1 MKPFLTW
8 IFLVILTILAS
19 SEESIQ
25 FRFMSFRISL
35 IEVLS
40 TVERAGAAN
49 LERSQD
55 GAAQDVGT
63 RCAIKGFVL
72 DFGLVTTIRYR
83 SADFCS
89 RFCFFFFFFFFLK
102 EFCPLKVK
110 ESYFYKYCKRDWK
123 LLSSLNIIHN
133 PPKSLF
139 NKERYCWEQ
148 K

>member
-1 MKPFLTW
+1 M
-8 IFLVILTILAS
+8 ILPILAS
-19 SEESIQ
+19 SEGSIQ

-40 TVERAGAAN
+40 AVERAGAAN

-89 RFCFFFFFFFFLK
+89 RFSFYFYFFFFLK

-110 ESYFYKYCKRDWK
+110 NPIFI
-123 LLSSLNIIHN
+123 NIVEKGLKTVFLI
-133 PPKSLF
+133 
-139 NKERYCWEQ
+139 
-148 K
+148 

>member
-1 MKPFLTW
+1 
-8 IFLVILTILAS
+8 
-19 SEESIQ
+19 
-25 FRFMSFRISL
+25 MSFRISL

-40 TVERAGAAN
+40 AVERAGAAN

-89 RFCFFFFFFFFLK
+89 RFCFFLFPFFFFKGVL
-102 EFCPLKVK
+102 PL
-110 ESYFYKYCKRDWK
+110 EG
-123 LLSSLNIIHN
+123 
-133 PPKSLF
+133 
-139 NKERYCWEQ
+139 
-148 K
+148 